1 MDDEIKKEKEEVVEQ
16 EETTALA
23 ELTKLTKQLQD
34 ELKNKTQEFEREK
47 KQLIRQALDDNGK
60 VVEVVDKADLEAKK
74 AGLSKKLAN
83 NNATNLEIW
92 ETSIGLRDVE
102 LELTGRDP
110 YQPSSATDPNLGEKV
125 ALTMKELIKEANG
138 DADKFNYLMQSKIKD
153 NPAYTQKR

>member
-1 MDDEIKKEKEEVVEQ
+1 MDDETKKEEVVEQ

-60 VVEVVDKADLEAKK
+60 VVEVVDKSDLEAKK

-110 YQPSSATDPNLGEKV
+110 YQPASATDPNLGEKV

-138 DADKFNYLMQSKIKD
+138 DADKFNYLMQSKIRD

>member
-1 MDDEIKKEKEEVVEQ
+1 MDDETKKEEVVEQ

-60 VVEVVDKADLEAKK
+60 VVEVVDKSDLEAKK

-110 YQPSSATDPNLGEKV
+110 YQPSTATDPNLGEKV

-138 DADKFNYLMQSKIKD
+138 DADKFNYLMQSKVRD

>member
-1 MDDEIKKEKEEVVEQ
+1 MDDEIKKEEVLEQ
-16 EETTALA
+16 EEETTALA
-23 ELTKLTKQLQD
+23 ELTKLTKQLQE

-92 ETSIGLRDVE
+92 KTSMELRDVE
-102 LELTGRDP
+102 LQLTGRDP
-110 YQPSSATDPNLGEKV
+110 YQPASATDPNLGEKV
-125 ALTMKELIKEANG
+125 ALVMKELIREADG
-138 DADKFNYLMQSKIKD
+138 DADKFNYLMQSKIRD
-153 NPAYTQKR
+153 NPAYIQKR

>member
-1 MDDEIKKEKEEVVEQ
+1 MDDETKKEEVVEQ

-23 ELTKLTKQLQD
+23 ELTKLTKKLQD

-60 VVEVVDKADLEAKK
+60 VVEVVDKSDLEAKK

-110 YQPSSATDPNLGEKV
+110 YQPASATDPHLGEKV

-138 DADKFNYLMQSKIKD
+138 DADKFNYLMQSKVRD
-153 NPAYTQKR
+153 NPSYTQKR

>member
-1 MDDEIKKEKEEVVEQ
+1 MDDETKKEEVVEQ

-60 VVEVVDKADLEAKK
+60 VVEVVDKSDLEAKK

-110 YQPSSATDPNLGEKV
+110 YQPSSATDPHLGEKV

-138 DADKFNYLMQSKIKD
+138 DADKFNYLMQSKVRD

>member
-1 MDDEIKKEKEEVVEQ
+1 MDDETKKEEVVEQ

-110 YQPSSATDPNLGEKV
+110 YQPASATDPQLGEKV
-125 ALTMKELIKEANG
+125 ALTMKELIREANG

>member
-1 MDDEIKKEKEEVVEQ
+1 MDDETKNEEVVEQ

-60 VVEVVDKADLEAKK
+60 VVEVVDKSDLEAKK

-110 YQPSSATDPNLGEKV
+110 YQPASATDPHLGEKV
-125 ALTMKELIKEANG
+125 ALTMKDLIKEANG
-138 DADKFNYLMQSKIKD
+138 DADKFNYLMQSKVRG
-153 NPAYTQKR
+153 NPSYTQKR

>member
-1 MDDEIKKEKEEVVEQ
+1 MDDEIKKEEVVEQ

-110 YQPSSATDPNLGEKV
+110 YQPASATDPQLGEKV
-125 ALTMKELIKEANG
+125 ALTMKELIREANG

>member
-1 MDDEIKKEKEEVVEQ
+1 MDDETKKEEVVEQ

-60 VVEVVDKADLEAKK
+60 VVEVVDKSDLEAKK

-110 YQPSSATDPNLGEKV
+110 YQPASATDPHLGEKV

-138 DADKFNYLMQSKIKD
+138 DADKFNYLMQSKVRD

>member
-1 MDDEIKKEKEEVVEQ
+1 MDDETKKEEVVEQ

-60 VVEVVDKADLEAKK
+60 VVEVVDKSDLEAKK

-110 YQPSSATDPNLGEKV
+110 YQPASATDPHLGEKV

-138 DADKFNYLMQSKIKD
+138 DADKFNYLMQSKVRD
-153 NPAYTQKR
+153 NPSYTQKR

>member
-1 MDDEIKKEKEEVVEQ
+1 MDDEIKKEEVVEQ
-16 EETTALA
+16 EEETTALA

-110 YQPSSATDPNLGEKV
+110 YQPASATDPNLGEKV
-125 ALTMKELIKEANG
+125 ALTMKELIREANG

-153 NPAYTQKR
+153 NPSYTQKR

>member
-1 MDDEIKKEKEEVVEQ
+1 MNDEIKKEEVVEQ

-60 VVEVVDKADLEAKK
+60 VVEVVDKSDLEAKK

-110 YQPSSATDPNLGEKV
+110 YQPASATDPHLGEKV

-138 DADKFNYLMQSKIKD
+138 DADKFNYLMQSKVRD
-153 NPAYTQKR
+153 NPSYTQKR

>member
-1 MDDEIKKEKEEVVEQ
+1 MDDETKKEEVVEQ

-60 VVEVVDKADLEAKK
+60 VVEVVDKSDLEAKK

-110 YQPSSATDPNLGEKV
+110 YQPSTATDPNLGEKV

-138 DADKFNYLMQSKIKD
+138 DAEKFNYLMKSKIQD

>member
-1 MDDEIKKEKEEVVEQ
+1 MDDEIKKEEVVEQ

-110 YQPSSATDPNLGEKV
+110 YQPASATDPNLGEKV
-125 ALTMKELIKEANG
+125 ALTMKELIREANG

>member
-1 MDDEIKKEKEEVVEQ
+1 MDDETKKEEVVEQ
-16 EETTALA
+16 EEETTALA

-110 YQPSSATDPNLGEKV
+110 YQPASATDPNLGEKV
-125 ALTMKELIKEANG
+125 ALTMKELIREANG

-153 NPAYTQKR
+153 NPSYTQKR